1 MNLEQLKYVVEIAD
15 TGSISAAAENLLVS
29 QPNISQ
35 SIRSLEEELNIKI
48 FTRSRQ
54 GSRPTESSEFFI
66 QKARMILHQ
75 VNELKKIVQIQ
86 NSSLQGSLS
95 VIAIP
100 SFSLTIL
107 PKTLGAFNNRYSD
120 VQIELSENGSMYATQ
135 CVLDEKADLALI
147 SIEKNTQ
154 SDPGI
159 SFEPL
164 ISSKTIA
171 FVGKHSPLANKKEIS
186 IKEIFQYPVI
196 LLNKGYSTES
206 FLRTLLEQY
215 GVPNIMFSTG
225 NSEIMRKTISE
236 SLAIGFFSDISLK
249 LDPYVLNHQIVP
261 LEISELKD
269 VYTSLGIITKKDL
282 SMSIITE
289 KFIEELRI
297 QVADFKS
304 LYNLPD

>member
-1 MNLEQLKYVVEIAD
+1 MNFEQLRYVVEIAD

-35 SIRSLEEELNIKI
+35 SIKNLEEELNIKI

-66 QKARMILHQ
+66 QKSRMILHQ
-75 VNELKKIVQIQ
+75 VNELKKFVQIQ

-107 PKTLGAFNNRYSD
+107 PKTLGVFNNRYSD
-120 VQIELSENGSMYATQ
+120 VQIELSENGSMYASQ
-135 CVLDEKADLALI
+135 CVLDENADLALI
-147 SIEKNTQ
+147 SIEKDKKY
-154 SDPGI
+154 DPGI

-164 ISSKTIA
+164 FTSKTIA
-171 FVGKHSPLANKKEIS
+171 FVGKHAPLANKKEIS
-186 IKEIFQYPVI
+186 LKEIFQYPII
-196 LLNKGYSTES
+196 LLNKGYSSES

-215 GVPNIMFSTG
+215 GEPNIMFSTG

-236 SLAIGFFSDISLK
+236 SLAIGFFSDISLR
-249 LDPYVLNHQIVP
+249 LDPYILNHQIIP
-261 LEISELKD
+261 LQITELKET
-269 VYTSLGIITKKDL
+269 YTSLGIITKKDFH
-282 SMSIITE
+282 MSIIAK
-289 KFIEELRI
+289 KFIEELRC
-297 QVADFKS
+297 QATDFKR
-304 LYNLPD
+304 LYNLLD